1 MVIVSFY
8 RLRKRNRAIIAEK
21 VRVTGWRVEIHLK
34 IPLPDDPH
42 DDDPPEPGPDPNNGP
57 SSDMRLRSLGEH
69 RRQDSYRLAQATT
82 GKGVKPLN

>member
-1 MVIVSFY
+1 VVIVSFY

-42 DDDPPEPGPDPNNGP
+42 TTTRRNLGPTRTTDRQAICACVPLVSTDG
-57 SSDMRLRSLGEH
+57 
-69 RRQDSYRLAQATT
+69 QDSYRLAQATI